1 MKTKITIFKIHMLE
15 STNKSSFSTLKNYLS
30 QTCTKFS
37 MDALN
42 ITDHNSRNLL
52 DKLSNVDVS
61 RPINNIRVSMCPQ

>member
-1 MKTKITIFKIHMLE
+1 
-15 STNKSSFSTLKNYLS
+15 
-30 QTCTKFS
+30 

-61 RPINNIRVSMCPQ
+61 RPINNIRA